1 MNPHSNRDPRTPR
14 QASPSMR
21 MHYVKPERS
30 TPVAL
35 WWVLGIIAA
44 AAAGLIIWRLQV
56 QQQQQ
61 QTDAKVVALLESADR
76 LILENREDDAAAATN
91 QALELLPGDRRS
103 VALMERI
110 EAKRKLIHEK
120 LSTTSN
126 MALAQAEQYAL
137 TNLETARRELDRLRS
152 DTSLTPEAQKA
163 AADRMKA
170 LKGPVCSLRVPKEW
184 LPDSVLTI
192 DGVTK
197 EPENSM
203 VTGLMPGKRDIVIT
217 RFGFREISFKELDF
231 NGTEPVV
238 LPAFEWVPRGTKVSV
253 TSSPAGAAVW
263 YLGKDTGK
271 VTPCTIPDVE
281 DGPVEFLLK
290 RAGYE
295 NATVSGEVKER
306 RPLKLSIKL
315 EPN

>member
-1 MNPHSNRDPRTPR
+1 MNPYSNRDPRIPR
-14 QASPSMR
+14 QATHSAR
-21 MHYVKPERS
+21 IHYVRPERS
-30 TPVAL
+30 TPVVL
-35 WWVLGIIAA
+35 WWVLGVIVL

-61 QTDAKVVALLESADR
+61 QTDAKVVSLLESADR
-76 LILENREDDAAAATN
+76 LILENREDDAEAATR
-91 QALELLPGDRRS
+91 QALELLPGDKRS
-103 VALMERI
+103 LATMERI
-110 EAKRKLIHEK
+110 NEKRKKIYEK
-120 LSTTSN
+120 KSDASKI
-126 MALAQAEQYAL
+126 ALAQAEQYAL
-137 TNLETARRELDRLRS
+137 TNLETARREFDRLRA
-152 DTSLTPEAQKA
+152 DASLTPEAQKA
-163 AADRMKA
+163 AADRMKE

-184 LPDSVLTI
+184 QTDAILTI

-203 VTGLMPGKRDIVIT
+203 VTGLMPGKRDILIT
-217 RFGFREISFKELDF
+217 RFGFRDVAFKELDF

-238 LPAFEWVPRGTKVSV
+238 MPPFEWVPRGTKVSV

-290 RAGYE
+290 RADYE
-295 NATVSGEVKER
+295 DATVSGEVKER
-306 RPLKLSIKL
+306 RPLKLSVTL
-315 EPN
+315 EPK